1 MTARE
6 LAAYAA
12 IFALAFAAIMLALC
26 FPFLTFLLY
35 HA

>member
-1 MTARE
+1 VTARE
-6 LAAYAA
+6 LATLAA
-12 IFALAFAAIMLALC
+12 LFALAAVALLLALC